1 MQDVQENGSD
11 VEAWLSQNV
20 KNMTEATDTSSDRR
34 VTQLVDQFARHH
46 GRPPAFIVRAPGR
59 VNLLGEH
66 TDYNGLPVLPMAVDR
81 NILIAGVR
89 RADRVVTVQNT
100 EAQFGARQYELNE
113 DIPPFAAGDW
123 GNYSKAAAQ
132 GLMRYCGGQLAY
144 GADLLVHGNIPS
156 GAGLSSS
163 SALVVGNALA
173 LLAANEVD
181 VPYVTLAELLPVA
194 ERYVGTLSGGMDQ
207 ATSLLAQEGD
217 ALRIDFFPLRVRT
230 VPLPRG
236 YSIVVCNSLVQAE
249 KSGAAKRGYNLRVIE
264 CRLACRVLE
273 RALGSGLPRPLHT
286 LGDLAALFPGRPLV
300 EFISLINTQ
309 VPNRPLSLAQVA
321 AVIGTAPG
329 RLRGECHIAEDLGDR
344 FTLLRRL
351 RHVVCEAERVD
362 QAERALRAGDA
373 PGFGRLMDASH
384 QSCRDDYEI
393 SCAELE
399 ELVRIAKEAGAA
411 GARLT
416 GAGFGG
422 CTVNLVADA
431 EVHTF
436 LARVDR
442 SFYRSRLGAARDA
455 HKYRFIFKPR
465 SGAEVRRL

>member
-1 MQDVQENGSD
+1 
-11 VEAWLSQNV
+11 
-20 KNMTEATDTSSDRR
+20 
-34 VTQLVDQFARHH
+34 
-46 GRPPAFIVRAPGR
+46 
-59 VNLLGEH
+59 
-66 TDYNGLPVLPMAVDR
+66 VLPMAIDR
-81 NILIAGVR
+81 NILIAGAP
-89 RADRVVTVQNT
+89 RADRVVMLQNIET
-100 EAQFGARQYELNE
+100 QFGARQYELNE
-113 DIPPFAAGDW
+113 DVPPFAAGDW

-132 GLMRYCGGQLAY
+132 GLMRYCGGQLPY
-144 GADLLVHGNIPS
+144 GAELLVDGNIPS

-207 ATSLLAQEGD
+207 ATSLLAQPD
-217 ALRIDFFPLRVRT
+217 HALRIDFFPLRVRA

-236 YSIVVCNSLVQAE
+236 YSIVVCHSLVRAE
-249 KSGAAKRGYNLRVIE
+249 KSGPAQGGYNLRVIE

-273 RALGSGLPRPLHT
+273 RALGSGLPRPLRT
-286 LGDLAALFPGRPLV
+286 LGDLATLFPGRLLV
-300 EFISLINTQ
+300 EFLSLVNAQ
-309 VPNRPLSLAQVA
+309 VPDCPLSLAQIA
-321 AVIGTAPG
+321 AVIGTAPA
-329 RLRGECHIAEDLGDR
+329 RLRGECHITADLGDR
-344 FTLLRRL
+344 FALWRRL
-351 RHVVCEAERVD
+351 RHVLCEADRVN

-373 PGFGRLMDASH
+373 GAFGRLMDASH
-384 QSCRDDYEI
+384 GSCRDDYEI
-393 SCAELE
+393 SCAEIE

-431 EVHTF
+431 EVQTF

-442 SFYRSRLGAARDA
+442 SFYRPRLGRARDA
-455 HKYRFIFKPR
+455 HECRFLFKPQA
-465 SGAEVRRL
+465 GAEVRRL

>member
-1 MQDVQENGSD
+1 
-11 VEAWLSQNV
+11 
-20 KNMTEATDTSSDRR
+20 MTEATSIDRR
-34 VTQLVDQFARHH
+34 PTRVVDEFARRY
-46 GRPPAFIVRAPGR
+46 GRSAAFIVRAPGR

-66 TDYNGLPVLPMAVDR
+66 TDYNGLPVLPMAIDR
-81 NILIAGVR
+81 DIVIAGAA
-89 RADRVVTVQNT
+89 RADRVVMLQNI
-100 EAQFGARQYELNE
+100 EAQFGARDYEVNE
-113 DIPPFAAGDW
+113 DIAPFAAGDW

-132 GLMRYCGGQLAY
+132 GLMRYCGGQLPH
-144 GADLLVHGNIPS
+144 GAELLVDGNIPS

-173 LLAANEVD
+173 LLAANDVD
-181 VPYVTLAELLPVA
+181 VRYITLAELLPAA

-207 ATSLLAQEGD
+207 ATSLLAQPGH

-230 VPLPRG
+230 LPLLRG
-236 YSIVVCNSLVQAE
+236 YSIVVCHSLVQAE
-249 KSGAAKRGYNLRVIE
+249 KSGPAKRAYNLRVIE

-273 RALGSGLPRPLHT
+273 RALGSGLPRPLQT
-286 LGDLAALFPGRPLV
+286 LGDLVTLFPGRPLV
-300 EFISLINTQ
+300 EFVSLISTQ
-309 VPNRPLSLAQVA
+309 APDRPLSLAQIA
-321 AVIGTAPG
+321 AIIGTAPE
-329 RLRGECHIAEDLGDR
+329 RLRSECHITADLGDR
-344 FTLLRRL
+344 FALMRRL
-351 RHVVCEAERVD
+351 RHVLCEAERVD
-362 QAERALRAGDA
+362 QAEEALLAADA

-393 SCAELE
+393 SCVELE

-431 EVHTF
+431 EVQTF
-436 LARVDR
+436 LRRVDR
-442 SFYRSRLGAARDA
+442 SFYHARSALAPDIHRC
-455 HKYRFIFKPR
+455 RFIFKPH